1 MCNHLHGTIQV
12 SKKYRQQSSYSK
24 KGDEEK
30 NPSVTKINAIHM
42 DESQNPPSNLRTNNT
57 LTQSRE
63 SRHNVFL
70 YSRLFIFTSLYIK
83 EYYSFLLYLQK
94 YFADD

>member
-1 MCNHLHGTIQV
+1 
-12 SKKYRQQSSYSK
+12 
-24 KGDEEK
+24 
-30 NPSVTKINAIHM
+30 M